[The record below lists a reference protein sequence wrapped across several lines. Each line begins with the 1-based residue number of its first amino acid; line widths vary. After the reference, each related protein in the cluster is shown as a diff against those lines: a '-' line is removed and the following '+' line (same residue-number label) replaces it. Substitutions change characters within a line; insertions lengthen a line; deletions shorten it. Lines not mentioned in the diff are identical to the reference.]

1 MNEFKKLNNRFDR
14 LELKIDDQTGLLTQV
29 IRDSQLTQYLSPLE
43 ATNGIYDVYIEQ
55 NSTFHLHQLKDRYQI
70 NIDNIV
76 GLERIIGKFFEAFMD
91 VHGNFGVLFDVYMNI
106 VATLSKLK
114 MAFGAGC
121 VENAKMIMAIVG
133 QNAILYVL
141 KMTKC
146 KYNCLK
152 TFQ

>member
-14 LELKIDDQTGLLTQV
+14 LELKIDDQTGLLTHV

-43 ATNGIYDVYIEQ
+43 ATNDIYDVYIEQ

-76 GLERIIGKFFEAFMD
+76 GLERIIGQFFETFMD

-114 MAFGAGC
+114 LAFGAGC
-121 VENAKMIMAIVG
+121 IH
-133 QNAILYVL
+133 
-141 KMTKC
+141 KC
-146 KYNCLK
+146 KNTNESECDSLC
-152 TFQ
+152 FEHDPM